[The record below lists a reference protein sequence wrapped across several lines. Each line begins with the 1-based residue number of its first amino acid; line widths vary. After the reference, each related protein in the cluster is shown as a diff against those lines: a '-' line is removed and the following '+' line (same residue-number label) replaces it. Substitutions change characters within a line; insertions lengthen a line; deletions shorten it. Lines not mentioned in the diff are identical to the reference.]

1 MLDKYNRRI
10 NYMRISVTDRCNL
23 RCVYCMP
30 AEGIK
35 LISHKEI
42 LSFDEI
48 YKVAKAAV
56 SMGVDKI
63 RITGGEPL
71 IRKNVVEL
79 VRMIASL
86 EGVKDL
92 GMTTNGIYLTK
103 YAQELADAG
112 LHRINISL
120 DTMDP
125 EKYNKITRLGDIDQV
140 FEGIKAAKKAGL
152 TPVKINCVIQKTK
165 MEPDAQDVA
174 KFCEENDLKVRF
186 IREMDLETGQ
196 FWRVQGGDGGECKIC
211 NRLRLTSN
219 GKIRPCLFSDLE
231 YDVRKL
237 GAEKAIMLAVGNKPK
252 SGTVATKVKFSNIGG

>member
-35 LISHKEI
+35 LISHEEI

-48 YKVAKAAV
+48 YEVAKVAV

-71 IRKNVVEL
+71 VRKNIVEL
-79 VRMIASL
+79 VRMVASL
-86 EGVKDL
+86 DGVKDM
-92 GMTTNGIYLTK
+92 GMTTNGIYLPK
-103 YAQELADAG
+103 YAQQLADAG
-112 LHRINISL
+112 LHRVNISL

-125 EKYNKITRLGDIDQV
+125 VKYNKITRLGDINQV
-140 FEGIKAAKKAGL
+140 FEGIEAAKKAGL
-152 TPVKINCVIQKTK
+152 NPVKINCVIQQSQ
-165 MEPDAQDVA
+165 MEPDAQAVA
-174 KFCEENDLKVRF
+174 SFCHQNDLKVRS
-186 IREMDLETGQ
+186 IREMNLETGQ

-252 SGTVATKVKFSNIGG
+252 SGTKSKIAKFSNVGG

>member
-35 LISHKEI
+35 LIPHKEI

-48 YKVAKAAV
+48 YEVAKVAV

-71 IRKNVVEL
+71 VRKNIVEL

-92 GMTTNGIYLTK
+92 GMTTNGIYLSK
-103 YAQELADAG
+103 YAQQLADAG
-112 LHRINISL
+112 LHRVNISL
-120 DTMDP
+120 DTMNP
-125 EKYNKITRLGDIDQV
+125 EKYKEVTRLGDINQV
-140 FEGIKAAKKAGL
+140 FEGIEAAKKADL
-152 TPVKINCVIQKTK
+152 NPVKINCVIQKSQT
-165 MEPDAQDVA
+165 EPDAQAVA
-174 KFCEENDLKVRF
+174 RFCHKNDLEVRF

-237 GAEKAIMLAVGNKPK
+237 GVEKAISLAVGNKPK
-252 SGTVATKVKFSNIGG
+252 TGTKSKVAKFSNVGG